1 MSKRKLEIINHLE
14 SSAIDGGFKLHVD
27 RNGQIIAT
35 DLLNK
40 TKPFA
45 LYFDGAENPENPFL
59 DLYVKEDDLIAQD

>member
-1 MSKRKLEIINHLE
+1 MNTRAIEIINHLE

-45 LYFDGAENPENPFL
+45 LYFDGAENPLDRFV

>member
-1 MSKRKLEIINHLE
+1 MSKRKLEIMNHLE

-45 LYFDGAENPENPFL
+45 VRFDGGDNSENPFL
-59 DLYVKEDDLIAQD
+59 DLYVNRDNK